1 MTMATLFTLFVF
13 SNAGP
18 SGVEKV
24 SFSVVLA
31 GPFCKAERETVI
43 VCRNND
49 ELMSAISGFGISEK
63 MNIMPDFPDVIIIMA
78 FLGKRPTAGYG
89 IEPVALYSVFYNEAG
104 VDGKSV
110 WEWEVK
116 PLLAQDGLDSA
127 AVPVYPIDDAGD
139 AVLVAREKC
148 PPVGAMLAQVITSP
162 YVIIEV
168 PKEKVKTIGLS
179 LIKCQK

>member
-1 MTMATLFTLFVF
+1 MTSFLTLFVF

-18 SGVEKV
+18 PGVEKV

-31 GPFCKAERETVI
+31 GPTCKAERETVI

-49 ELMSAISGFGISEK
+49 ELIKAISDFGISEK
-63 MNIMPDFPDVIIIMA
+63 MNIMPDFPDVILVMA
-78 FLGKRPTAGYG
+78 FLGKRPTAGYA
-89 IEPVALYSVFYNEAG
+89 IEPIAIYSVFYNEAG
-104 VDGKSV
+104 VDGNSI
-110 WEWEVK
+110 WDWEVK

-127 AVPVYPIDDAGD
+127 AVSVYPIKDNGD

-148 PPVGAMLAQVITSP
+148 PPKGSMLAQVITSP

-168 PKEKVKTIGLS
+168 PRDKVRTIGLS
-179 LIKCQK
+179 LIKCKK